1 MQRKLV
7 QQGKHCFM
15 AAIPKKW
22 IKQHDLK
29 KGNLLEFEELDDC
42 LLLSA
47 KPILKNEEFEVNISG
62 GDKDW
67 INRFLQVIYDYG
79 VKKIIIKFDN
89 PETLET
95 IRLSSGWFEG
105 MSITA
110 VSETSCTIEI
120 SDSEYEINNYF
131 RKNFMN
137 TLELSSVFTKYLSS
151 KRSLE
156 SQINL
161 LISSILHS
169 SRVIKRKINT
179 GHLPLKYKYYYF
191 ISIQLEEITEQYMFL
206 LREIK
211 EKKSIPEELLS
222 LNKKLEQLFKE
233 TYSNFY
239 KFDWDWYFNSH
250 GGNIWKWFETK
261 ESPNLTYHLR
271 AISERIK
278 NIIKY
283 SVGINLEN

>member
-22 IKQHDLK
+22 ITQHDLK

-47 KPILKNEEFEVNISG
+47 KPILQNKEFEVNISG
-62 GDKDW
+62 GDRDW
-67 INRFLQVIYDYG
+67 IIRFLQMVYDYG
-79 VKKIIIKFDN
+79 LKNFKINFDSLKTMDN
-89 PETLET
+89 
-95 IRLSSGWFEG
+95 IRESMGWFEG
-105 MSITA
+105 MSITR
-110 VSETSCTIEI
+110 VSQTSCTIEI
-120 SDSEYEINNYF
+120 ADTEYEINNYF
-131 RKNFMN
+131 RKIFMN
-137 TLELSSVFTKYLSS
+137 TIELSSVFTKYLSG
-151 KRSLE
+151 KKDLE
-156 SQINL
+156 SQISL

-169 SRVIKRKINT
+169 SMVIKRKINT
-179 GHLPLKYKYYYF
+179 SHLPLKYKYYYF

-206 LREIK
+206 LKEIK
-211 EKKSIPEELLS
+211 EKKSVPGELLS

-233 TYSNFY
+233 TYFNFY

-250 GGNIWKWFETK
+250 GGDIWKWFETK
-261 ESPNLTYHLR
+261 ESPSQVYHLR

-283 SVGINLEN
+283 SVGTNLDN